1 MLVPHLE
8 TNLWLNLY
16 LLMQMLYLDDWD
28 LMDRDHSSSLSGA
41 TEALEASTVRLP
53 VGGARVCPLGFLS

>member
-1 MLVPHLE
+1 
-8 TNLWLNLY
+8 
-16 LLMQMLYLDDWD
+16 MQMLYLDDWD

-53 VGGARVCPLGFLS
+53 VGGGARVCPLGFLS

>member
-1 MLVPHLE
+1 
-8 TNLWLNLY
+8 
-16 LLMQMLYLDDWD
+16 MQMLYLDNWD

-53 VGGARVCPLGFLS
+53 VGGGARVCPLGFLS